1 MGTEIISY
9 EDLEDLTY
17 DGNINIL
24 LKRFY
29 GGKDRG
35 TCYSIT
41 FRNSAKDYI
50 EITEDE
56 FMYLIYKRLRQDYD
70 EIQNKDTLYDGHIRY
85 IKAIKPLMDYLE
97 KKNNWK

>member
-9 EDLEDLTY
+9 EDLENLTY

-41 FRNSAKDYI
+41 FRNSAKDNI

-56 FMYLIYKRLRQDYD
+56 FMYMVYKKLKNEFDIIQD
-70 EIQNKDTLYDGHIRY
+70 KDTLYDGNIRY
-85 IKAIKPLMDYLE
+85 LNAIKPLIEYL
-97 KKNNWK
+97 KNKYKW